1 MMQYLTPKKS
11 VKAISDAQKRSDSA
25 QAVAELM
32 FVKAAQ
38 AQQLD
43 DASIAKYPEFFV
55 TWDENWRGKA
65 GDIVQDEGKLYR
77 SIHDVTDAGQN
88 RKPSETPSMWT
99 QIGNPL
105 EEFPDWVQP
114 LGAHDAYSKGAKVS
128 HNGEKWTSD
137 VDGNVWEP
145 GVYGWTKYTEPVEAR
160 KGPRSP
166 QKARTRSR
174 KGKPPQEGKRQR
186 EGRQKPL
193 LPEPKK
199 ARPLAWAAPLVG
211 GRLTQVSEPRKCF

>member
-11 VKAISDAQKRSDSA
+11 IKAISDAQKRSDSA

-114 LGAHDAYSKGAKVS
+114 SGHTTHIARARRFPTTARSGRPTL
-128 HNGEKWTSD
+128 TRT
-137 VDGNVWEP
+137 
-145 GVYGWTKYTEPVEAR
+145 YGSPASMA
-160 KGPRSP
+160 GRSTP
-166 QKARTRSR
+166 S
-174 KGKPPQEGKRQR
+174 P
-186 EGRQKPL
+186 
-193 LPEPKK
+193 
-199 ARPLAWAAPLVG
+199 
-211 GRLTQVSEPRKCF
+211 

>member
-65 GDIVQDEGKLYR
+65 GDIVKDEGKLYR

-128 HNGEKWTSD
+128 LAVWAFCLSARAALSAWATSGASPTSRD
-137 VDGNVWEP
+137 N
-145 GVYGWTKYTEPVEAR
+145 TAA
-160 KGPRSP
+160 PRS
-166 QKARTRSR
+166 
-174 KGKPPQEGKRQR
+174 
-186 EGRQKPL
+186 
-193 LPEPKK
+193 
-199 ARPLAWAAPLVG
+199 
-211 GRLTQVSEPRKCF
+211 F

>member
-1 MMQYLTPKKS
+1 MMQYLTPKKYI
-11 VKAISDAQKRSDSA
+11 KAISDAQKRSESA

-145 GVYGWTKYTEPVEAR
+145 GVYGWTKYTEPV
-160 KGPRSP
+160 
-166 QKARTRSR
+166 KAQE
-174 KGKPPQEGKRQR
+174 GPQEPA
-186 EGRQKPL
+186 EGPDEE
-193 LPEPKK
+193 PE
-199 ARPLAWAAPLVG
+199 G
-211 GRLTQVSEPRKCF
+211 

>member
-65 GDIVQDEGKLYR
+65 GDIVQDEGACYH

-88 RKPSETPSMWT
+88 RKPSENPSSWAR
-99 QIGNPL
+99 IGDPG
-105 EEFPDWVQP
+105 EEWPEWLQPGGGYNAYHIGDKVTHKGERWVCTETD
-114 LGAHDAYSKGAKVS
+114 GA
-128 HNGEKWTSD
+128 
-137 VDGNVWEP
+137 GNNTWEP
-145 GVYGWTKYTEPVEAR
+145 GVYGWTKYTEPVEAQE
-160 KGPRSP
+160 G
-166 QKARTRSR
+166 
-174 KGKPPQEGKRQR
+174 PQEPAGDPDEEP
-186 EGRQKPL
+186 EG
-193 LPEPKK
+193 
-199 ARPLAWAAPLVG
+199 
-211 GRLTQVSEPRKCF
+211 

>member
-11 VKAISDAQKRSDSA
+11 IKAISDAQKRSESA

-145 GVYGWTKYTEPVEAR
+145 GVYGWTKYTEPVKAQE
-160 KGPRSP
+160 GPQEP
-166 QKARTRSR
+166 AEGRTRSR

-199 ARPLAWAAPLVG
+199 ARPLAWAAPLVE

>member
-11 VKAISDAQKRSDSA
+11 IKAISDAQKRSESA

-65 GDIVQDEGKLYR
+65 GDIVQDEGKLYH

-105 EEFPDWVQP
+105 EEFPD
-114 LGAHDAYSKGAKVS
+114 
-128 HNGEKWTSD
+128 
-137 VDGNVWEP
+137 
-145 GVYGWTKYTEPVEAR
+145 
-160 KGPRSP
+160 
-166 QKARTRSR
+166 
-174 KGKPPQEGKRQR
+174 
-186 EGRQKPL
+186 
-193 LPEPKK
+193 
-199 ARPLAWAAPLVG
+199 
-211 GRLTQVSEPRKCF
+211 